1 MNNNYLSYRFF
12 RNRPLVCFAGLFLFG
27 IVFSI
32 IAGLADNGLLVLL
45 PILFTVLL
53 ILIVLH
59 LCRKSLLSWIMF
71 LCLSF
76 LIGIL
81 YPCLYNSA
89 FRSDLLSLSGS
100 RATVYGIIMS
110 EPKLSS
116 SGKTM
121 TATLKTD
128 YIKTKDKE
136 FSGGGKIMVSIPLG
150 SDVKYG
156 DGIKFS
162 ARLNLPAERLGDFK
176 YRRYL
181 LTQGCCLYGYAD
193 SFETY
198 EPQMSPFEKFCYL
211 GYIIK
216 ERFCDFVDYAVMD
229 VNLNALLKGIILGD
243 KTDFSDRLYSQMSGS
258 GFMHIAAVSGLH
270 IGFLCSFMLLIFK
283 RLPLRLRSAV
293 PLPLLILFMS
303 VSNFTPSVNRAAIM
317 ASFILLGS
325 VLLRNPDTTTSL
337 FAAGLILCL
346 INPYIVFNV
355 SFIMSF
361 TATLFLVVFS
371 RPFSQIAS
379 HFSLRISHRLV
390 KQNNRLRTII
400 SSALNLLFSSAAVS
414 IASQI
419 GITPISAYI
428 FGRISLLSFVGN
440 IAVVPCTMVVFTAG
454 IICFALY
461 LVYPPLS
468 LPGAAVVLNPF
479 LTIIHETADF
489 FARFSC
495 TLSQKPSFIIIIVY
509 YLLCIALYRLVIKKT
524 KGLNHPEHG
533 FFFEN

>member
-1 MNNNYLSYRFF
+1 MSNNYLSYRFF

-27 IVFSI
+27 IAFSI
-32 IAGLADNGLLVLL
+32 ITGLAESRLIVLFAIPLV
-45 PILFTVLL
+45 VLL
-53 ILIVLH
+53 ILICLLFRKKPVLP
-59 LCRKSLLSWIMF
+59 WIIF

-76 LIGIL
+76 LLGSS
-81 YPCLYNSA
+81 YTFLYNSA
-89 FRSDLLSLSGS
+89 FRSELLSVSGS

-121 TATLKTD
+121 TATLKTE
-128 YIKTKDKE
+128 YIRTKDKE
-136 FSGGGKIMVSIPLG
+136 ISGGGKIMVSIPLG
-150 SDVKYG
+150 SEVKYG
-156 DGIKFS
+156 DGVKFS

-181 LTQGCCLYGYAD
+181 LANGCCLYGYAD
-193 SFETY
+193 KFETY
-198 EPQMSPFEKFCYL
+198 EPQMSLSEKYCYL
-211 GYIIK
+211 GYVIK
-216 ERFCDFVDYAVMD
+216 ERFCDFADYAVMD
-229 VNLNALLKGIILGD
+229 VSLNALLKGIILGD

-270 IGFLCSFMLLIFK
+270 IGFLSGFMLLIFK
-283 RLPLRLRSAV
+283 KLPFRLRSAAPIPV
-293 PLPLLILFMS
+293 LILFMS
-303 VSNFTPSVNRAAIM
+303 VSDFTPSVNRAVIM
-317 ASFILLGS
+317 AILILMGD
-325 VLLRNPDTTTSL
+325 VILRTPDTITSL

-346 INPYIVFNV
+346 ANPYIVFNA

-379 HFSLRISHRLV
+379 HFSFRISHRLI
-390 KQNNRLRTII
+390 KQNTRLRTMLF
-400 SSALNLLFSSAAVS
+400 SALNLLLTSASVS

-428 FGRISLLSFVGN
+428 FGRVSLLSFVGN

-454 IICFALY
+454 IICFVLY
-461 LVYPPLS
+461 LIYSPLS
-468 LPGAAVVLNPF
+468 LPGAAVVLNP
-479 LTIIHETADF
+479 LLAIIHKTADF

-495 TLSQKPSFIIIIVY
+495 TLPQKPAFVIIIVY
-509 YLLCIALYRLVIKKT
+509 YLLCIALYRLIIKKT
-524 KGLNHPEHG
+524 KGLYTSKHG
-533 FFFEN
+533 FFSEN